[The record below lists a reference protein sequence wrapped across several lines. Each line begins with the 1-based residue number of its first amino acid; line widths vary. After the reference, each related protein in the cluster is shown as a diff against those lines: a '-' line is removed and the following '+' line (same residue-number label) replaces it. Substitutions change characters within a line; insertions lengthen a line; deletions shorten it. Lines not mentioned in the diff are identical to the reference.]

1 MSEIKILQTTVD
13 TLPSLIE
20 ASIEATEMNDKRL
33 ARHKEEAEDAIMEV
47 RLANAAVFN
56 AENWSEAIKRIKSK
70 YGW

>member
-1 MSEIKILQTTVD
+1 
-13 TLPSLIE
+13 
-20 ASIEATEMNDKRL
+20 MNDKRL